1 MLLRVGAMI
10 ASVPNTKPARLDA
23 AVAALRSEASLHHP
37 RIREAVALVDAR
49 RFGDAIK
56 MLQQFRKRHPRN
68 AEAPYLL
75 AEIAR
80 RQGRRGDVE
89 SLLIECLAVAPEF
102 NLARYAY
109 AIMLIET
116 HRPGAALAE
125 AQKLTSQSPRNPVFL
140 QLKAKALEDLEEYDA
155 AVEVWHE
162 LVETEPGRL
171 DSWTHYAYLLRGL
184 GAFDDSVA
192 AYRRAIAILPS
203 FGSAWWGLADLK
215 TFQFGELDVEQ
226 MEQQLA
232 RTDLDGERPYF
243 HFALGKAYGDL
254 GAYEKSFNH
263 YARGNALH
271 QLGRAYD
278 PGALTAHVARC
289 KNIFTADYFRERADT
304 GCASNDP
311 IFIVGMPR
319 AGSTLVEQI
328 LASHSGIEGT
338 TELLTVGAIS
348 AILKGGRDGD
358 YLTHLARLDAS
369 RLRTLGEQYLEA
381 ARPHRKHGK
390 PRFTDKM
397 GGNFLHLGLLRLI
410 LPNAR
415 IVDVRRHPLACGI
428 SNFMQMF
435 VDEKRN
441 ASRLADIGRNYRDYV
456 ELMAHFDRVQP
467 GKVLRVHYEDLILDP
482 ETQIRR
488 LLDHLG
494 VRFEPSCLSF
504 HETARV
510 LTTASS
516 VQVKKPLYRDAL
528 EHWRHYEPWLGPLK
542 SALGPVLDA
551 YPSVPAF
558 D

>member
-1 MLLRVGAMI
+1 
-10 ASVPNTKPARLDA
+10 
-23 AVAALRSEASLHHP
+23 
-37 RIREAVALVDAR
+37 
-49 RFGDAIK
+49 
-56 MLQQFRKRHPRN
+56 MLQEFRKRNPRN
-68 AEAPYLL
+68 ADAPYLL

-80 RQGRRGDVE
+80 RQGRRGDAE
-89 SLLIECLAVAPEF
+89 TLLVECLALAPDF
-102 NLARYAY
+102 NLARYLY
-109 AIMLIET
+109 ALTLIET
-116 HRPGAALAE
+116 HRPVAALAE
-125 AQKLTSQSPRNPVFL
+125 AQELTKRSPRNPLF
-140 QLKAKALEDLEEYDA
+140 QRLKAKALEDLEDYEA
-155 AVEVWHE
+155 AVEVWRD
-162 LVETEPGRL
+162 LVETDPGV
-171 DSWTHYAYLLRGL
+171 DSWTHYARVLQGM
-184 GAFDDSVA
+184 GAFDDCIA

-203 FGSAWWGLADLK
+203 CGSAWWGLADLK
-215 TFQFGELDVEQ
+215 TFHFDEADVVL

-232 RTDLDGERPYF
+232 PADLAGERPYF

-254 GAYEKSFNH
+254 CAYEKSFNH

-271 QLGRAYD
+271 QLGRTYD

-289 KNIFTADYFRERADT
+289 KNIFTEGFFRERVDT

-328 LASHSGIEGT
+328 LASHSEIEGT
-338 TELLTVGAIS
+338 TELPTVGAIS
-348 AILKGGRDGD
+348 ATLKGGRNDD
-358 YLTHLARLDAS
+358 YLMHLARLDTS
-369 RLRTLGEQYLEA
+369 RLKSLGEQYLEA
-381 ARPHRKHGK
+381 TRPHRKLGK

-397 GGNFLHLGLLRLI
+397 GGNFFHIGFLRLV

-415 IVDVRRHPLACGI
+415 IVDVRRHPLACGL
-428 SNFMQMF
+428 SNFVQMF
-435 VDEKRN
+435 TDEKKN

-482 ETQIRR
+482 EKQIRR

-516 VQVKKPLYRDAL
+516 AQVKEPLYRDAL

-542 SALGPVLDA
+542 AALGPVLDA
-551 YPSVPAF
+551 YPSVPVF